1 MRRWSTFRPV
11 VLRYPD
17 GTEETG
23 IELDIDTVEAR
34 RGHLFLQVGDVIAI
48 NGERRQVVDISV
60 GRAIGRRAGDGID
73 RGARIRHA
81 PAKVEPRDEPAS
93 LARETEARRD
103 ARKG

>member
-81 PAKVEPRDEPAS
+81 PAKSERRAKRTNVTQEGEVRRDE
-93 LARETEARRD
+93 LKR
-103 ARKG
+103 